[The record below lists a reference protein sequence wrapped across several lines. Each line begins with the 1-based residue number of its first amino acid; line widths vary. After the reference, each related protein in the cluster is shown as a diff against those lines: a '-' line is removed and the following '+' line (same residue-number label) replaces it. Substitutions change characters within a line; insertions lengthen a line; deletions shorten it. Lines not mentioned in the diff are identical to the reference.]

1 MTTQVPD
8 EEDRDVSEE
17 KDTAATEAGARDQ
30 ADEPG
35 AAPTEESPSAD
46 GNGAAAAPPRRGWTA
61 PITLLALALA
71 FFAAAAA
78 GSLWW
83 QYRQFYV
90 ALDTADGETIV
101 ALRDVR
107 ADLRGLEDRLTTLAE
122 AGEDT
127 SGVIAQVVERIN
139 ALPAQF
145 SGLEAQIAV
154 AQGVSADARGRWLR
168 LQAEYFLDIAN
179 TELTLRGNRANAI
192 AALELADERLL
203 ETGSPAYASVREL
216 IAGELLSLRG
226 IQIPDVE
233 GLSYSLSRLTASI
246 AELPMRAPVTDPGLA
261 PQPDGGGQPG
271 LGRLWQSLKSAL
283 AGMIRIE
290 RREPTDAYTLSR
302 DEQVLVRRQLELEL
316 TLGRLGLVQTMPDL
330 FAGSLVSATR
340 LLEEHFDTEQV
351 PVEGALALLEE
362 MLALDIAPSYPDIS
376 GSLAQLRSLP
386 DRDG

>member
-8 EEDRDVSEE
+8 DEARDVSAETDAPAE
-17 KDTAATEAGARDQ
+17 DSQSSQGDDAGAV
-30 ADEPG
+30 
-35 AAPTEESPSAD
+35 APARSS
-46 GNGAAAAPPRRGWTA
+46 TA
-61 PITLLALALA
+61 PITVLALALA

-90 ALDTADGETIV
+90 ALDQADGETIV
-101 ALRDVR
+101 ALRNIRV
-107 ADLRGLEDRLTTLAE
+107 DLRELEDRLTGVGE
-122 AGEDT
+122 AGQDT
-127 SGVIAQVVERIN
+127 SGVIAQVVERVN

-145 SGLEAQIAV
+145 SDLEAQIAV

-168 LQAEYFLDIAN
+168 LQAEYFLGIAN
-179 TELTLRGNRANAI
+179 TELGLRGSRSNAI

-203 ETGSPAYASVREL
+203 DTGSPAYASVREL
-216 IAGELLSLRG
+216 IAGELLALRG
-226 IQIPDVE
+226 IQLPDIE
-233 GLSYSLSRLTASI
+233 GLSYSLSRLTENI
-246 AELPMRAPVTDPGLA
+246 AELPMRVPATDGDA
-261 PQPDGGGQPG
+261 ATQTDGDAEPG
-271 LGRLWQSLKSAL
+271 LGRLWQTLKNAL

-290 RREPTDAYTLSR
+290 RREPTDAYTLAR

-340 LLEEHFDTEQV
+340 LLEEYFDTEQA
-351 PVEGALALLEE
+351 PVQGALALLED
-362 MLALDIAPSYPDIS
+362 MLALDIAPGYPDIS